1 MKRAVLT
8 VAAAALLSSTMTTP
22 ANAAVTILDTV
33 APAGPNSTT
42 LAAMQTQCTALAAAH
57 GTAWH
62 GVVDE
67 TSIVATWVSGPTE
80 IGTEADRN
88 IDYSTRVGVGT
99 FTPAHTQ
106 ILGDPFRNGGSVNMF
121 GIEEAVGGHYSNSA
135 YDFTADFTS
144 TYSYAF
150 NCTMTETVHVP
161 VQGYYTVDPNAP
173 GDSKDA
179 IRANCD
185 AYNAMGPDASQPWWG
200 TDHAFCDFTVT
211 TPAHDEDQPRP
222 DEAGT
227 PINQDQVDTL
237 HAHESFGS
245 GFDTSD
251 TLIIGQVVVCISSS
265 KTGTKLPGAWT
276 AQNGYD
282 GSKCNSTW
290 YYGGATAGVPN
301 LNDGSHNWVT
311 VPVI

>member
-1 MKRAVLT
+1 
-8 VAAAALLSSTMTTP
+8 
-22 ANAAVTILDTV
+22 
-33 APAGPNSTT
+33 
-42 LAAMQTQCTALAAAH
+42 
-57 GTAWH
+57 
-62 GVVDE
+62 
-67 TSIVATWVSGPTE
+67 
-80 IGTEADRN
+80 
-88 IDYSTRVGVGT
+88 
-99 FTPAHTQ
+99 
-106 ILGDPFRNGGSVNMF
+106 
-121 GIEEAVGGHYSNSA
+121 
-135 YDFTADFTS
+135 
-144 TYSYAF
+144 
-150 NCTMTETVHVP
+150 VP
-161 VQGYYTVDPNAP
+161 VQGFYTVDPNAP

-179 IRANCD
+179 IRGNCD
-185 AYNAMGPDASQPWWG
+185 AYTAMGPDASQPWWG
-200 TDHAFCDFTVT
+200 TDHAFCDFNVT

-227 PINQDQVDTL
+227 PISQDQVDTL

-282 GSKCNSTW
+282 GSKCNSSW